1 MGIKLG
7 PLLETR
13 PIKMEELTN
22 QKVAI
27 DGYNILYQFLS
38 SIRQA
43 DGNLLTDSDGR
54 VTSHLSGIFFK
65 LSNLVD
71 NGIKPCIIFDGK
83 PPKLKKRLLEERR
96 LRKIKAEIEWEAAIS
111 AGDTETARTKAQ
123 QTTRLD
129 KEMLIDSKKLLR
141 KHQRINMEIT
151 LEL

>member
-43 DGNLLTDSDGR
+43 DGNLLTDSEGR

-65 LSNLVD
+65 LSGCQRGVLPT
-71 NGIKPCIIFDGK
+71 GISGK
-83 PPKLKKRLLEERR
+83 NSLSTGR
-96 LRKIKAEIEWEAAIS
+96 
-111 AGDTETARTKAQ
+111 
-123 QTTRLD
+123 
-129 KEMLIDSKKLLR
+129 
-141 KHQRINMEIT
+141 
-151 LEL
+151 